1 MPNYQNPGDPWFL
14 RVCNTPELS
23 DTHRAALDFGWP
35 WPIIRHGAEFPM
47 RVLLVVD
54 YSPASD
60 RAVRECAERDW
71 PGDTVVRVLGIA
83 EKIPPAAVELWYN
96 AAGSLDA
103 VYEARR
109 ERAEELA
116 GAAVSILHDKGIK
129 ADAAVRVGRRR
140 KIIRAEASAWPADVT
155 MGATQ
160 TAAWGPAIGRLLH
173 LLKLR

>member
-1 MPNYQNPGDPWFL
+1 MPW
-14 RVCNTPELS
+14 E
-23 DTHRAALDFGWP
+23 FGSP

-54 YSPASD
+54 YSRASD

-71 PGDTVVRVLGIA
+71 PVGTVVRVLGIA
-83 EKIPPAAVELWYN
+83 EKTPPSAAELWYD

-116 GAAVSILHDKGIK
+116 GAAISILHDKGLK
-129 ADAAVRVGRRR
+129 ADVAVRVGRRR
-140 KIIRAEASAWPADVT
+140 KIIGSEASSWAADVT
-155 MGATQ
+155 MGAAK
-160 TAAWGPAIGRLLH
+160 TAAWSTAIGRLLH